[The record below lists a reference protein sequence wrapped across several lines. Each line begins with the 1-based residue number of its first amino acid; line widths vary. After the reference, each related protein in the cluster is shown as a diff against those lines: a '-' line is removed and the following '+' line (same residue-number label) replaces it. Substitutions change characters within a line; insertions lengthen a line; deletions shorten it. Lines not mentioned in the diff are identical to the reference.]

1 MDKKIVEEVKKS
13 IIEAG
18 TILNPQP
25 SKVNKDWLKIETD
38 KFDLMRAQFKVL
50 INDYP
55 QRKAEDKVYIKNTL
69 TIWLGY
75 YEEVLAEAKKAIGEL
90 K

>member
-1 MDKKIVEEVKKS
+1 MDKKIVEEAKKS

-38 KFDLMRAQFKVL
+38 KFDLMRSQLRGL
-50 INDYP
+50 IIDYP
-55 QRKAEDKVYIKNTL
+55 THTVENKQYVKNTL